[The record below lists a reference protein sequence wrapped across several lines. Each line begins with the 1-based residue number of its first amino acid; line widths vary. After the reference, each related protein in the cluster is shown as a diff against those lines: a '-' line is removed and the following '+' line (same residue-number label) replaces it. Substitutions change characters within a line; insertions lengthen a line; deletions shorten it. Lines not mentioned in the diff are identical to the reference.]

1 MVYERFWA
9 AVAML
14 HKLKTAWRAKRIFDA
29 FEKEKRTMGQYDF
42 TKTIEKALKDFV
54 VTALAV
60 AAAAAGGAVGEY
72 FSKSENIEAA
82 FAALP
87 HPLVALL
94 IPVVS
99 AGSVALLNWAKHRGA
114 GVPKV

>member
-1 MVYERFWA
+1 
-9 AVAML
+9 ML
-14 HKLKTAWRAKRIFDA
+14 DRLKLALRANKILNA
-29 FEKEKRTMGQYDF
+29 FEKEQTKMGKYDF
-42 TKTIEKALKDFV
+42 TLTIEKALKDFV

-94 IPVVS
+94 IPLVS
-99 AGSVALLNWAKHRGA
+99 AASVALMNWAKHRNA